1 MIKSSDLR
9 IGNFIGA
16 DLSIDSEN
24 LFTVMEVGEDMKCIE
39 GCFSIDSYNYKNN
52 TTGYWNIGYFEPIPL
67 TEQWLIDFDFIRQ
80 GNRKMWVKGNVCV
93 ILEDYPDLRG
103 NSTGEKFYIGF
114 KDLGNVIYHTQFE
127 VPFVHTL
134 QNAYALTGE
143 ELTKN

>member
-1 MIKSSDLR
+1 MIDVKDLR
-9 IGNFIGA
+9 IGNYVKYNGFTCVVHSIKQKESRDDNFNDKDFVLLALDGIIGVT
-16 DLSIDSEN
+16 I
-24 LFTVMEVGEDMKCIE
+24 
-39 GCFSIDSYNYKNN
+39 NN
-52 TTGYWNIGYFEPIPL
+52 VEPIPL

-93 ILEDYPDLRG
+93 VLEDYPDLRG

-143 ELTKN
+143 ELTKK